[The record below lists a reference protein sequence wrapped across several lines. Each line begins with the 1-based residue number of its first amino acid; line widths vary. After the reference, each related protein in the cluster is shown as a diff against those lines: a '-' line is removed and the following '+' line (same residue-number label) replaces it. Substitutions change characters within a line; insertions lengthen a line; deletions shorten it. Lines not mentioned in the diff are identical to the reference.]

1 MTLRIRMLAE
11 AIGTFW
17 LVLGAVLAGAAYRV
31 AGKPA
36 VRAAAAMVA
45 MVAVGT
51 LAFVPSAEAIDA
63 KKKAE
68 AQAAI
73 RKESQATL
81 SKLYKA
87 QPSAKAALQKA
98 AGYAAFDNFGMNLF
112 VISTASGKGIVVDRA
127 SRKETFMKMVSGGVG
142 LGLGAKDFRVVF
154 VFEKK
159 AAIDNFIKSGWD
171 ADAHAEASAKSGQK
185 GGAYEGAISVAPG
198 VWVYQLTETGLA
210 LQATLQG
217 TKYYKNDDLN

>member
-1 MTLRIRMLAE
+1 MRTWVTVATIAFASAVALAPSTE
-11 AIGTFW
+11 A
-17 LVLGAVLAGAAYRV
+17 A
-31 AGKPA
+31 
-36 VRAAAAMVA
+36 
-45 MVAVGT
+45 
-51 LAFVPSAEAIDA
+51 DA

-81 SKLYKA
+81 SKLYQA
-87 QPSAKAALQKA
+87 QPSAKAAIQKS

-127 SRKETFMKMVSGGVG
+127 SKKETFMKMVSGGVG

-154 VFEKK
+154 VFENKK
-159 AAIDNFIKSGWD
+159 GLDNFINSGWD

-198 VWVYQLTETGLA
+198 VWVYQITEKGLA